1 MNPSPLRIHFGDQ
14 AISLQCD
21 DLEMAA
27 YLAEMFRHSLDGRYP
42 PRATYHISQNDH
54 GRFTLRRDGHS
65 LQTGPTAVALLPWLM
80 QDLVS
85 ALIEAQ
91 TNHLIFHAGG
101 VIVDDMG
108 VFLGGPTGSG
118 KSTLTAC
125 LLANGATYLSDE
137 VAALSPGD
145 PPTMMGLA
153 RPLVLKEALPPAWAP
168 WLPDPTSPPLAAM
181 TDGTHWILPA
191 WMGAG
196 VAAGPAPLRLLLF
209 PTYRADVSLDIR
221 PLTPAEAAFHLLQN
235 LVNARNLPD
244 KGLASAANIAR
255 HVPAYQIAYDEATA
269 VAAWIHDQ
277 SLRL

>member
-1 MNPSPLRIHFGDQ
+1 MNPSPLLINFGDQ
-14 AISLQCD
+14 AASLQCD
-21 DLEMAA
+21 DPELAA
-27 YLAEMFRHSLDGRYP
+27 YLAEMFRHSLDGRFP
-42 PRATYHISQNDH
+42 PRTAYHISAAKD
-54 GRFTLRRDGHS
+54 GRFTLRRDAHI
-65 LQTGPTAVALLPWLM
+65 LQTGPSTATLLPWLM

-91 TNHLIFHAGG
+91 AEQLIFHAGG
-101 VIVDDMG
+101 VVVDEMG
-108 VFLGGPTGSG
+108 IFLGGQTGSG

-125 LLANGATYLSDE
+125 LLANGASYLSDE
-137 VAALSPGD
+137 VAALSPAD
-145 PPTMMGLA
+145 PPTMIGLA

-168 WLPDPTSPPLAAM
+168 WLPDPTSPPLAPM

-196 VAAGPAPLRLLLF
+196 VAVGPAPLRLLLF
-209 PTYRADVSLDIR
+209 PTYRADTPLAIR

-244 KGLASAANIAR
+244 KGISATADIAR
-255 HVPAYQIAYDEATA
+255 RVPAYQIAYDEATA

-277 SLRL
+277 PLRP